1 MNKHWKTVA
10 LGEVL
15 ELDLDKVEVSSEKSY
30 EMVGVYSFGK
40 GLFFK
45 EAVQGI
51 NTSYKHFFKIRP
63 DHIIMSQLFGWE
75 GALALSSEQ
84 YEGRFLSSQFPTFL
98 CNPEKLDRCFL
109 GWLMQRPT
117 FWQDLGT
124 RAKGMGDRRRTLN
137 PDSLLKAKIHL
148 PPLTEQRRIV
158 AQIEALAAK
167 VEEAKKLRQKIAT
180 DIEHLL
186 AAMAHR
192 NDLSEDEKLKQGWL
206 KLKLGDVL
214 SQVKNAQSV
223 KATESYR
230 GLGIYSFGKGCIK
243 KSPISGSEI
252 KATTLYKVSA
262 GQFIYARLN
271 AYEGS
276 FALVTNE
283 FDGCYVSNEFPTFN
297 CNAEYIL
304 PEFLMAYFHTPHT
317 WQELRKKITG
327 IGGDSGNR
335 RIRLRE
341 KDFLSHQILL
351 PPLSWQHKI
360 KQIHRQQKDIKP
372 LQNTVEKELNALMPA
387 ILDKAFKGEL

>member
-1 MNKHWKTVA
+1 MNKHWKAVA

-15 ELDLDKVEVSSEKSY
+15 SHRKEFITIDDSQEYKRCKVQVNVRGIVLRDAVKGLNIKTKKQQVCQAGEFLVAEIDAKMGGFGIVPPELKNAVVSSHYFLFGIDATVIDKRFFEFFIKTPAFCDQVSAQ
-30 EMVGVYSFGK
+30 GSTNYS
-40 GLFFK
+40 
-45 EAVQGI
+45 A
-51 NTSYKHFFKIRP
+51 IRP
-63 DHIIMSQLFGWE
+63 SQV
-75 GALALSSEQ
+75 LSYQ
-84 YEGRFLSSQFPTFL
+84 IF
-98 CNPEKLDRCFL
+98 
-109 GWLMQRPT
+109 
-117 FWQDLGT
+117 
-124 RAKGMGDRRRTLN
+124 
-137 PDSLLKAKIHL
+137 L

-158 AQIEALAAK
+158 ARVETLVAK
-167 VEEAKKLRQKIAT
+167 VDEAKRLRQEIAT

-243 KSPISGSEI
+243 KKPISGSEI

-283 FDGCYVSNEFPTFN
+283 FDGCYVSNEFPTFD